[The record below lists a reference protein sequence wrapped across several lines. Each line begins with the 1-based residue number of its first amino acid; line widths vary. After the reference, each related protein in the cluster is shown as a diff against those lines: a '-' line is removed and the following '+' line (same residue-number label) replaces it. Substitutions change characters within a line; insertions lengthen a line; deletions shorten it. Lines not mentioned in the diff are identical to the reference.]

1 MFVYKPTL
9 LQDKWSQVK
18 CGREIPRLRA
28 LAISPRQDQ
37 QPVAKPENGARHWE
51 SLDVVGNTVDHG
63 PVRMIDIVSATIR
76 DIFSWS
82 IVIHGYSDMDMHTDE
97 LRHLYIL
104 YHICLIYIYIFWG
117 SLPIWP
123 RSTVMDC
130 SWKAAS
136 GTGQSSRLSCL
147 KILNRYIYMTQLQY
161 CLYYPLLRFLDPKVF
176 FLCLFLSVDIQS
188 HVLLNEWT
196 EESFLWFWG
205 LMSHR
210 LQASQQYWIKN

>member
-1 MFVYKPTL
+1 M
-9 LQDKWSQVK
+9 
-18 CGREIPRLRA
+18 
-28 LAISPRQDQ
+28 
-37 QPVAKPENGARHWE
+37 
-51 SLDVVGNTVDHG
+51 DHG

-97 LRHLYIL
+97 LRHLY
-104 YHICLIYIYIFWG
+104 HICLILFIYIIYIYLGG

-147 KILNRYIYMTQLQY
+147 KILNRFIYIYNDSTAVL
-161 CLYYPLLRFLDPKVF
+161 PLL
-176 FLCLFLSVDIQS
+176 
-188 HVLLNEWT
+188 
-196 EESFLWFWG
+196 SFT
-205 LMSHR
+205 
-210 LQASQQYWIKN
+210 